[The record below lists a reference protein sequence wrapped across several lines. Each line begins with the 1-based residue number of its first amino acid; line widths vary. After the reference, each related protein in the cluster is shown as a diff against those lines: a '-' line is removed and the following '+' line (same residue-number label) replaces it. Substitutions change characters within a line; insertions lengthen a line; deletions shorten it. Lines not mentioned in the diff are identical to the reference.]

1 MSKVNKLNPAGSTAG
16 QSSGVRR
23 TYFNAAGKPVAR
35 LSGKTLHKKVRGSAH
50 MLRQP
55 LAWAFD
61 LNILETARQDG
72 AEWVEI
78 ADIESGKVY
87 RAPLV
92 AFFLHGIRID
102 RGHGQQ
108 IALPLARW
116 YVEAMGARQ
125 LDLFGEIE

>member
-87 RAPLV
+87 RAPLD
-92 AFFLHGIRID
+92 AFFVHGFRFN
-102 RGHGQQ
+102 RGHGDQIGLALCHWRVETLGAQQ
-108 IALPLARW
+108 LTL
-116 YVEAMGARQ
+116 E
-125 LDLFGEIE
+125 L